1 MANALLLCG
10 VLASFVP
17 LLFLDLSHVTQLDYL
32 LYGIPAGLGGVLLI
46 WGILSIINWSRAR
59 KVTSNCIGVERAV
72 QLSFERDTD
81 FVTLTFT
88 DDRYADRFA
97 AINADSRTY

>member
-1 MANALLLCG
+1 M
-10 VLASFVP
+10 
-17 LLFLDLSHVTQLDYL
+17 LLFAVLGMLIPIPFLDSRTTQLEYL

-46 WGILSIINWSRAR
+46 WGVLSIVNWIRAK
-59 KVTSNCIGVERAV
+59 KVTSKCVGVERAV
-72 QLSFERDTD
+72 QLSFEPDTD

-97 AINADSRTY
+97 AINAQNRTY